1 MSINFGNE
9 KLNKN
14 FTLVE
19 FAVAGVFALAF
30 LSVFIL
36 SGSALIKFAISL
48 LWLLFPIFCCIRK
61 KYKNFIAC
69 IAEIVVMSAFLLF
82 IGLCAPIM
90 YQTRFSFRYPFQKA
104 YIGVFNGKDTFD
116 YFPSKLP
123 DGIKGYR
130 LDFFPSIL
138 QGDGYTTIS
147 FEAYNDVIE
156 QYMNEYS
163 KDAIFTCSLADL
175 GESLTVRINEN
186 GANPTNKV
194 AYVRMNNKFRAK
206 CSNNAKVY
214 IMYNNETSHRSSYTS
229 AVVIDSEHNLIEF
242 SKRG

>member
-1 MSINFGNE
+1 MFVRCESLKELNILNFDTSNVTGMMCVFSGCYHLSSFKGIENWDMSNVYDISGMFEFNDTIKVINELENW
-9 KLNKN
+9 KKN
-14 FTLVE
+14 
-19 FAVAGVFALAF
+19 
-30 LSVFIL
+30 
-36 SGSALIKFAISL
+36 
-48 LWLLFPIFCCIRK
+48 
-61 KYKNFIAC
+61 N
-69 IAEIVVMSAFLLF
+69 IVTFW
-82 IGLCAPIM
+82 
-90 YQTRFSFRYPFQKA
+90 
-104 YIGVFNGKDTFD
+104 NTFD

-147 FEAYNDVIE
+147 FEAYNDVID

-242 SKRG
+242 SKIG